1 MGKPIGWGKCSIIVK
16 DLDTPSAKWTKIA
29 TPKENTTKLNPTK
42 GDKKEAPIEGGE
54 NEAVKYSA
62 NKYVLEYV
70 LRRVAGRKKPYKD
83 TNGIIQNRY
92 AVFVQP
98 EDITVP
104 GPRIDETVVS
114 LSDDFS
120 TEEGGLL
127 TYNHDAL
134 KPETGNIVKWCTT
147 TKDLSTLKE
156 GAVLADSDVPFV
168 DVDV

>member
-16 DLDTPSAKWTKIA
+16 DLDTASAKWTKLP
-29 TPKENTTKLNPTK
+29 TPKENTTKLTPTK

-70 LRRVAGRKKPYKD
+70 LRRLAGRKKPFKD
-83 TNGIIQNRY
+83 ANGVVQNRY

-114 LSDDFS
+114 LADEFS

-134 KPETGNIVKWCTT
+134 KPETGSIVKWCTT
-147 TKDLSTLKE
+147 TKDLSTVKE
-156 GAVLADSDVPFV
+156 GVTVADADITFV
-168 DVDV
+168 DVDS